1 MAGNFRPEPELEL
14 KNLSRSMGGLCVLQ
28 DVEFSVFP
36 GERVCLLGPS
46 GCGKTTLIRMVA
58 GLDVPDFGDV
68 LFRGKSLLTVP
79 PHKRR
84 FGMMFQDFALFP
96 HRNVFKN
103 IAFGLEMQKLSP
115 SEIEKRVHGM
125 LELVSLEGFGDRRIT
140 ELSGGERQRVAL
152 ARTLAPR
159 PRLLMLDEP
168 LGALDRLLRE
178 RLLADLCLIL
188 DHAGVTTLFVTHD
201 HNEAFAA
208 ADRVCIMHQGR
219 VEQID
224 EPKKVFNH
232 PATGVVADF
241 LGFQNLIAADKDMGD
256 KTLAVTHLGQFEL
269 EPDNIREGGHFTL
282 LILPDAAVPISR
294 KEYDKLSLN
303 RISGRITDLFFQGS
317 LVRLGLETHTG
328 ERLLF
333 DFSRQVDL
341 PVKGEPIYLAV
352 APSGLRM
359 MG

>member
-1 MAGNFRPEPELEL
+1 MALLEVSNISKKFNHEPALIGVD
-14 KNLSRSMGGLCVLQ
+14 LSV
-28 DVEFSVFP
+28 DK
-36 GERVCLLGPS
+36 GEILCLLGPS
-46 GCGKTTLIRMVA
+46 GCGKTTLLRIIA
-58 GLDVPDFGDV
+58 GLENAD
-68 LFRGKSLLTVP
+68 RGHVFFDGRDMAGIM
-79 PHKRR
+79 PHHRR